1 MEMKEVL
8 AVSSDKK
15 EKVEDMLK
23 KDEEI
28 NRGSIVVKSASSLGF
43 DDDCYFI
50 IIDAPE
56 HAIKKALNMVSGIAS
71 VFKDKNRV
79 LKKYEEQE
87 EAAMQG
93 FGSIMGD

>member
-1 MEMKEVL
+1 MKEVL

-28 NRGSIVVKSASSLGF
+28 NRGSIGVKSASSLGF

-50 IIDAPE
+50 ILDAPE
-56 HAIKKALNMVSGIAS
+56 HAIKKALNMVSGMAS
-71 VFKDKNRV
+71 AFKDKDKV
-79 LKKYEEQE
+79 LEKYEEQE
-87 EAAMQG
+87 DAAMQG
-93 FGSIMGD
+93 FGNLMKD